1 MDKQLV
7 YEDATFTLHFSLL
20 HGTATV
26 TVACESYNKT
36 MSLDDFAAMVYPA
49 IKAAAAPHWT
59 QDDRDNF
66 AEWTGQVKRQVA
78 AGRELRHVFT
88 AEEVEYIIPL
98 SFHDLLNCAEIAK
111 QLNALK

>member
-1 MDKQLV
+1 LIRLTNAERGDLI
-7 YEDATFTLHFSLL
+7 DALELAS
-20 HGTATV
+20 
-26 TVACESYNKT
+26 E
-36 MSLDDFAAMVYPA
+36 FAQSMINSHLPSRRQD
-49 IKAAAAPHWT
+49 WT